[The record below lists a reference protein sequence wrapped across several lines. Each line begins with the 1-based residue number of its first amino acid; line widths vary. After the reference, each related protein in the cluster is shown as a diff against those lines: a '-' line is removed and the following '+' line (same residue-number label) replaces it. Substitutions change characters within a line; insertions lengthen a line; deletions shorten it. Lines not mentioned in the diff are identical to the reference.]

1 MWRVKMLPSHMD
13 INFAT
18 LNKKLFLTQG
28 MTMRSTKVSISLPA
42 SLLEF
47 VESYRT
53 AHQCKSRSQV
63 IEQALELLR
72 SQELEAAYREAAQEV
87 DPAWDVTIA
96 DGLSDEAW

>member
-1 MWRVKMLPSHMD
+1 MD
-13 INFAT
+13 IKFAT
-18 LNKKLFLTQG
+18 LNKKTFLTKG
-28 MTMRSTKVSISLPA
+28 MKMQATKVSVSLPA

-47 VESYRT
+47 VENYRT

-72 SQELEAAYREAAQEV
+72 SQELEAAYREAAKEV
-87 DPAWDVTIA
+87 DPAWDVAIA

>member
-1 MWRVKMLPSHMD
+1 MQ
-13 INFAT
+13 AA
-18 LNKKLFLTQG
+18 
-28 MTMRSTKVSISLPA
+28 KVSVSLPA
-42 SLLEF
+42 FLLEF
-47 VESYRT
+47 VENYKV

-87 DPAWDVTIA
+87 DPIWDVTIA

>member
-1 MWRVKMLPSHMD
+1 MQ
-13 INFAT
+13 AA
-18 LNKKLFLTQG
+18 
-28 MTMRSTKVSISLPA
+28 KVSVSLPA
-42 SLLEF
+42 FLLEF
-47 VESYRT
+47 VENYKV

-87 DPAWDVTIA
+87 DPIWDVTIS